1 MMDRCGMMVAMSD
14 DLMQTPAGG
23 DQPAGRHL
31 VQFYEADPASL
42 VANVVSYFEAGL
54 AEGDAVALIATAEHT
69 DAFLRALSH
78 QGEAAGDARS
88 RPLMCLDADATLARF
103 MIDGQPDWRRFEQ
116 TVGGI
121 IRTLRRSARSGRLHA
136 YGEMVGLLWQRGQT
150 AAAVS
155 LERFWNVLLA
165 EYDFTL
171 FCGYPINVF
180 DGAFRPG
187 DVDEVLCTHTAVLT
201 GGAAS
206 TMEAAVERAMH
217 DVLGTR
223 AAVARA
229 AVGTQEHSA
238 WPALPHAERQLL
250 WLRENLPEFA
260 DVVAARAQQHYAAL
274 RTTAA

>member
-1 MMDRCGMMVAMSD
+1 MIDGSNHTAGAAVD
-14 DLMQTPAGG
+14 PPAT
-23 DQPAGRHL
+23 RHL

-42 VANVVSYFEAGL
+42 VANVVSYFDAGL
-54 AEGDAVALIATAEHT
+54 DAGDAVLIVATAEHT
-69 DAFLRALSH
+69 DAFLRALSRPD
-78 QGEAAGDARS
+78 EAAGDTRT

-165 EYDFTL
+165 EHDFTL

-180 DGAFRPG
+180 DGAFRLG
-187 DVDEVLCTHTAVLT
+187 DVDELLCTHSTVLT

-206 TMEAAVERAMH
+206 SMEAALERAMN
-217 DVLGTR
+217 DVLGAR
-223 AAVARA
+223 AAAARA
-229 AVGTQEHSA
+229 AVGTNEHTA

-250 WLRENLPEFA
+250 WLRENLPEYA
-260 DVVAARAQQHYAAL
+260 DVVAARAQQYYASL
-274 RTTAA
+274 RNAAA